1 MLLEN
6 SIDVLKLDRL
16 RITEGAGRDP
26 NKMCLDG
33 TRVSVLERVGTWIHG
48 GGEGANA
55 RILLAIGQA
64 GVGKSAIAHS
74 IANEY
79 AKMGRLG
86 ATFCFSKDKGA
97 GNLFRTIAR
106 NLADIDP
113 MYASILSS
121 SKITSEMATSTSLEI
136 QMKLLLLVPFQR
148 LSVIGPVVI
157 VLDALDECA
166 QRGQLIDCLIK
177 NIDSLPDN
185 IRIVVTSRPAEAH
198 RLREQP
204 WVTVLNLEDE
214 PPSDEDILLYV
225 RDRLKSQ
232 ISGPSTLHGLKE
244 GDLRDIAS
252 HSEGLFQYAAVVC
265 SEILS
270 SYFYEWPSGERET
283 PKQTFFRL
291 VKDRKGGLDMLYSG
305 LLEKLYPNTKADSQ
319 GLQDFRSVMS
329 WILAAQDRLTH
340 KALVELGQCLD
351 GPDLDD
357 WGGYNRVSMTLRPLG
372 ALLSGTQEGSATV
385 YPFHSSIRNYLTDE
399 SRSGRF
405 YIGPEIEQHHS
416 LASICLR
423 LLVAPG
429 RLRFNIAG
437 LESSYLYNKS
447 VSYFEARVSAAVS
460 ASLSYSC
467 RYWAT
472 HLRLSLKS
480 PAEFERLADI
490 GTLMNQKFLFWLEV
504 LALQKKIGNAEDAC
518 QILLLWLSVSHLVL
532 ISLACALNSCGR
544 ECPQHLHS
552 A

>member
-1 MLLEN
+1 
-6 SIDVLKLDRL
+6 
-16 RITEGAGRDP
+16 
-26 NKMCLDG
+26 MCLDG
-33 TRVSVLERVGTWIHG
+33 TRVSLLERFHRWIHG
-48 GGEGANA
+48 GDAGANA
-55 RILLAIGQA
+55 RVLLAIGQA

-79 AKMGRLG
+79 ARMGRLG

-113 MYASILSS
+113 VYASVLSS
-121 SKITSEMATSTSLEI
+121 STISSEMATSTSLEI
-136 QMKLLLLVPFQR
+136 QMKLLLLIPFQR
-148 LSVIGPVVI
+148 LSAIGPVVI
-157 VLDALDECA
+157 VLDALDECME
-166 QRGQLIDCLIK
+166 RSQLIDCLIK

-185 IRIVVTSRPAEAH
+185 IRLVVTSRPSEAH

-225 RDRLKSQ
+225 QKRLNLQ
-232 ISGPSTLHGLKE
+232 MSGPATLHGLKE
-244 GDLRDIAS
+244 RDLRDIAS
-252 HSEGLFQYAAVVC
+252 HSEGLFQYASVVC

-283 PKQTFFRL
+283 PKQTFIRL

-305 LLEKLYPNTKADSQ
+305 VLEKLYPSTMADSQ

-329 WILAAQDRLTH
+329 WILAAQERLTH
-340 KALVELGQCLD
+340 KALVEFGHS
-351 GPDLDD
+351 LDD
-357 WGGYNRVSMTLRPLG
+357 SHVDDLGGYNRVSMTLRPLG
-372 ALLSGTQEGSATV
+372 ALFSGTQEGSTIV
-385 YPFHSSIRNYLTDE
+385 YPLHSSIRNYLTDE
-399 SRSGRF
+399 CRSGRF
-405 YIGPEIEQHHS
+405 YIGSENAQHYS
-416 LASICLR
+416 LASISLR

-437 LESSYLYNKS
+437 LENSYLYNKD
-447 VSYFEARVSAAVS
+447 VSDFKTRVSAAVS
-460 ASLSYSC
+460 AGLSYSC

-490 GTLMNQKFLFWLEV
+490 GTLMNEKFLFWLEV
-504 LALQKKIGNAEDAC
+504 LGLLGKTSFAEDAC
-518 QILLLWLSVSHLVL
+518 QILILGLTVRPKSTFLS
-532 ISLACALNSCGR
+532 
-544 ECPQHLHS
+544 HS
-552 A
+552 GTDIYC